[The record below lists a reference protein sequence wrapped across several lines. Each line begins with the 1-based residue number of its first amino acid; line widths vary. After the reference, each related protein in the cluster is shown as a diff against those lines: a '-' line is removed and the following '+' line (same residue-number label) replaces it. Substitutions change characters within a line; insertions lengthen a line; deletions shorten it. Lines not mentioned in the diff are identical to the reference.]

1 MAGKT
6 FLLSH
11 KHPRALA
18 EDVGQ
23 FSEIA
28 VGDDQARAWDRVVAE
43 RREIAPDLPA
53 ASSFGVTPPKVDP
66 PIY

>member
-6 FLLSH
+6 CLLSH
-11 KHPRALA
+11 EHPRALA

-28 VGDDQARAWDRVVAE
+28 VGDDQARAWDRVVGE
-43 RREIAPDLPA
+43 RREIARAIPA
-53 ASSFGVTPPKVDP
+53 ASSCGVTPPKVDP
-66 PIY
+66 PVY